1 MNCLDIINDKLAYL
15 KDVGIETSK
24 LEMRILMEYV
34 LQLNHHESF
43 SMYQELTPQQIN
55 TFSQLVDMRALHM
68 PIDKIVGY
76 KGFYKYDFEVSN
88 DVLSPRPDTEILVES
103 AIKLLQ
109 QNSYAQILEFGVG
122 SGCIILSLLAEI
134 KDAKGWGIDISNEAL
149 KITNNNSK
157 KLNVDSRLNLI
168 NASWFDDNII
178 SSINNAFDIIVSNP
192 PYIKSDEI
200 QFLDKEVKDFD
211 PLIAL
216 DGGNDGLRDYIRIA
230 ELAYVLLKKD
240 GFLLFEIG
248 ENQLSDVIN
257 IAKNN
262 KLTLVDVVKDLSGT
276 DRCIILKK

>member
-15 KDVGIETSK
+15 KGVGIETSK

-43 SMYQELTPQQIN
+43 SMYQELTSQQIN

-68 PIDKIVGY
+68 PIDKIVGH

-109 QNSYAQILEFGVG
+109 QNSYARILEFGVG

-168 NASWFDDNII
+168 NASWFDDNVI

-262 KLTLVDVVKDLSGT
+262 KLTLIDVVKDLSGT